1 MKPCTASPLVGRFT
15 NPMSSPSISERPVL
29 AHYPVGASTGWIA
42 AAERHA
48 GEPIPEWPVLAG
60 RARRT
65 GTGACELAALSEPEL
80 PALIEWLV
88 QRPSLPFDFLSVHA
102 PSKHRELPEDELV
115 ALLSTI
121 APRVD
126 AIVLHPDVI
135 ADHAIWRQL
144 GATLAIENMDPRKED
159 GQTAAS
165 LERHFALLPDA
176 GLCFDVA
183 HAFAIDPTLAEGHEI
198 LDAFGDRLR
207 HLHVSALDAAHHHV
221 ALNAEDEELIRPLLE
236 RCRDVPWI
244 LEAPIA

>member
-1 MKPCTASPLVGRFT
+1 
-15 NPMSSPSISERPVL
+15 MSVPSISERPVL

-42 AAERHA
+42 AAEREA

-60 RARRT
+60 RARRQF
-65 GTGACELAALSEPEL
+65 TGACELAALAEPEL
-80 PALIEWLV
+80 PALIEWLAG
-88 QRPSLPFDFLSVHA
+88 RPSLPFDFLSVHA
-102 PSKHRELPEDELV
+102 PSKHRALPEAELV
-115 ALLSTI
+115 DLLLTI

-135 ADHAIWRQL
+135 EDHAVWAQL
-144 GATLAIENMDPRKED
+144 GATLAVENMDPRKDD

-165 LERHFALLPDA
+165 LQRHFDLLPAA

-183 HAFAIDPTLAEGHEI
+183 HAYAIDPTLAEGHAI

-207 HLHVSALDAAHHHV
+207 HLHVSALDGAHHHI
-221 ALNAEDEELIRPLLE
+221 ALNAEQEELIRPLLE

-244 LEAPIA
+244 LEAPVA